1 MFGNKKYHQLGQA
14 VVFLGLSWGRGWM
27 PECIRKFAKCNIR
40 REPKEMW
47 TEKFG
52 VANTFSYLCAVFSF
66 MSADN
71 AAKPPNQGRL
81 LTRQFVLFYINN

>member
-1 MFGNKKYHQLGQA
+1 
-14 VVFLGLSWGRGWM
+14 M

-71 AAKPPNQGRL
+71 AAKPPTQGRL